1 MRLDIIIDEIAELM
15 GDIQQNDL
23 RIIAENKISNND
35 ILIAL
40 EKIKQNFHTQKND
53 LRYIKESI
61 DEKFKLIGICNEIY
75 YLY

>member
-40 EKIKQNFHTQKND
+40 EKKKTKLSYAEND

-61 DEKFKLIGICNEIY
+61 DEKFKLIGIW
-75 YLY
+75 